1 MKKLFKWLLL
11 LTAVLAVGIAVL
23 LYNPSL
29 VKGPLERYLSDLA
42 GYPISI
48 EGELE
53 IDTGRI
59 IELSAA
65 DIHITGSLMAQL
77 Q

>member
-1 MKKLFKWLLL
+1 MKKLFKFLVLLSA
-11 LTAVLAVGIAVL
+11 TLAVGITLL

-48 EGELE
+48 EGELV
-53 IDTGRI
+53 IDTGWI
-59 IELSAA
+59 IE
-65 DIHITGSLMAQL
+65 
-77 Q
+77 